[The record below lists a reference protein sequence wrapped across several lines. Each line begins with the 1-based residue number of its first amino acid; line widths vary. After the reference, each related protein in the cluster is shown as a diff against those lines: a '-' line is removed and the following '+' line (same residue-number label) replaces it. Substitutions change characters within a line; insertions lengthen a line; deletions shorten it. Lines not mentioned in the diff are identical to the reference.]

1 MQVIWSK
8 KADITF
14 QVIVDYIEAKFGKN
28 AALKFI
34 IKVNRIVISIQKQP
48 LQYKASTSFFN
59 VRKAT
64 INKQCSLYYEVNSS
78 TIQLLYFWDNRQNPT
93 ENRF

>member
-14 QVIVDYIEAKFGKN
+14 GVIIDNIEAKFGKKS
-28 AALKFI
+28 ALKFI
-34 IKVNRIVISIQKQP
+34 LEVDNTVVSIQKQP
-48 LQYKASTSFFN
+48 FQYKSSVNFFN

-64 INKQCSLYYEVNSS
+64 ISKQCSLFYEVNK
-78 TIQLLYFWDNRQNPT
+78 TDIHLLYFWDNRQEPI
-93 ENRF
+93 E